1 MRVLTS
7 CVIRIPSRYIPLTR
21 GMSAVDIEMALV
33 VRVPLAETPNL
44 CSKPDRGPLVDI
56 LIQRILDA

>member
-1 MRVLTS
+1 MRVLTI
-7 CVIRIPSRYIPLTR
+7 CVIQIPSRYMPSSR
-21 GMSAVDIEMALV
+21 EMSAVEIEMAPV